1 MACGAKLMNYVTR
14 FAPSPTGPLHLG
26 HAYSALIAWERAKA
40 NGGQFLLRIE
50 DGDTTRCR
58 PEWEALIYEDLHWL
72 GLTWPEPIARVTD
85 RIPLYDAARNRLQN
99 LGLLYPCSCT
109 RKDIQSAFSAPQE
122 GIPMGPDG
130 IIYPG
135 TCRTKPMSEASSN
148 DAIRLNMAS
157 AIAHL
162 GDVSHLSYTETGPFE
177 TGNHALSAE
186 HLIENVGDIVLFRKD
201 TGMAAYHLSVVV
213 DDAAQNVTE
222 AVRGADL
229 IEATVIH
236 RLLQALLDLPTPLYH
251 HHELIRDADGK
262 RLAKRT
268 DAKAISKFRAEGAT
282 PNDIRAMV
290 GL

>member
-1 MACGAKLMNYVTR
+1 MNYVTR

-26 HAYSALIAWERAKA
+26 HAYSALIAWDRAKA

-72 GLTWPEPIARVTD
+72 GLAWPEPIARVTD

-122 GIPMGPDG
+122 GVPMGPDG

-268 DAKAISKFRAEGAT
+268 DAKAISKFRAEGAK
-282 PNDIRAMV
+282 PDDIRAMV

>member
-1 MACGAKLMNYVTR
+1 MNYVTR

-26 HAYSALIAWERAKA
+26 HAYSALIAWDRAQV

-50 DGDTTRCR
+50 DGDITRCR

-72 GLTWPEPIARVTD
+72 GLSWPEPIARVTD
-85 RIPLYDAARNRLQN
+85 RIPLYDAARDRLEN
-99 LGLLYPCSCT
+99 LELLYPCSCT

-122 GIPMGPDG
+122 GVPMGPDG
-130 IIYPG
+130 IVYPG
-135 TCRTKPMSEASSN
+135 TCRGKPMSEASAT
-148 DAIRLNMAS
+148 DAIRLNMAA

-162 GDVSHLSYTETGPFE
+162 GDVSHLIYTETGPFE
-177 TGNHALSAE
+177 TGTHALSAQ

-213 DDAAQNVTE
+213 DDAAQKVTE

-236 RLLQALLDLPTPLYH
+236 RLLQALLALPTPLYH
-251 HHELIRDADGK
+251 HHDLIRDDQGK

-282 PNDIRAMV
+282 PDDIRAMV
-290 GL
+290 VL

>member
-1 MACGAKLMNYVTR
+1 MNYVTR

-26 HAYSALIAWERAKA
+26 HAYSALIAWDRAKA

-72 GLTWPEPIARVTD
+72 GLAWPEPIARVTD

-122 GIPMGPDG
+122 GVPMGPDG

-162 GDVSHLSYTETGPFE
+162 GDVSHLSYTETGPFQ

>member
-1 MACGAKLMNYVTR
+1 MNYVTR

-26 HAYSALIAWERAKA
+26 HAYSALIAWDRAQA

-50 DGDTTRCR
+50 DGDITRCR

-72 GLTWPEPIARVTD
+72 GLSWPEPIARVTD
-85 RIPLYDAARNRLQN
+85 RIPLYNAARDRLEN
-99 LGLLYPCSCT
+99 LGLLYPCSCS

-122 GIPMGPDG
+122 GVPMGPDG

-135 TCRTKPMSEASSN
+135 TCRNTSMSEASPT
-148 DAIRLNMAS
+148 DAIRLNMAA

-162 GDVSHLSYTETGPFE
+162 GDVSHLFYTETGPFE
-177 TGNHALSAE
+177 MGNHALSAQ

-201 TGMAAYHLSVVV
+201 SGMAAYHLSVVV
-213 DDAAQNVTE
+213 DDAAQYVTE

-236 RLLQALLDLPTPLYH
+236 RLLQALLDLPTPHYH
-251 HHELIRDADGK
+251 HHDLIRDADGK

-268 DAKAISKFRAEGAT
+268 DAKAISKFRADGAT
-282 PNDIRAMV
+282 PDDIRAIV

>member
-1 MACGAKLMNYVTR
+1 MNYVTR

-26 HAYSALIAWERAKA
+26 HAYSALIAWDRAKA

-72 GLTWPEPIARVTD
+72 GLAWPEPIARVTD

-122 GIPMGPDG
+122 GVPMGPDG

-135 TCRTKPMSEASSN
+135 TCRSKPMSEASSN

>member
-1 MACGAKLMNYVTR
+1 MNYVTR

-26 HAYSALIAWERAKA
+26 HAYSALIAWDRAKA

-72 GLTWPEPIARVTD
+72 GLAWPEPIARVTD

-122 GIPMGPDG
+122 GVPMGPDG

>member
-1 MACGAKLMNYVTR
+1 MNYVTR

-26 HAYSALIAWERAKA
+26 HAYSALIAWDRAKA

-72 GLTWPEPIARVTD
+72 GLAWPEPIARVTD

-229 IEATVIH
+229 SEATVIH

>member
-1 MACGAKLMNYVTR
+1 MNYVTR

-26 HAYSALIAWERAKA
+26 HAYSALIAWDRAKA

-122 GIPMGPDG
+122 GVPMGPDG

-135 TCRTKPMSEASSN
+135 TCRSKPMSEGSSN

-282 PNDIRAMV
+282 PDDIRAMV

>member
-1 MACGAKLMNYVTR
+1 MDYVTR

-26 HAYSALIAWERAKA
+26 HAYSALIAWDRAQA

-72 GLTWPEPIARVTD
+72 GLSWPEPIARVTD
-85 RIPLYDAARNRLQN
+85 RIPLYDAARDRLQN

-122 GIPMGPDG
+122 GVPIGPDG
-130 IIYPG
+130 IVYPG
-135 TCRTKPMSEASSN
+135 ICRGKHMSEASSN
-148 DAIRLNMAS
+148 DAIRLNMAA

-162 GDVSHLSYTETGPFE
+162 GDVSHLFYTETGPFE
-177 TGNHALSAE
+177 TGIHALSAQ

-236 RLLQALLDLPTPLYH
+236 RLLQSLLGLSTPLYH
-251 HHELIRDADGK
+251 HHDLIRDADGK

-282 PNDIRAMV
+282 PDDIRAMV

>member
-1 MACGAKLMNYVTR
+1 MNYVTR

-26 HAYSALIAWERAKA
+26 HAYSALIAWDRAKA

-72 GLTWPEPIARVTD
+72 GLAWPEPIARVTD

>member
-1 MACGAKLMNYVTR
+1 MNYVTR

-26 HAYSALIAWERAKA
+26 HAYSALIAWDRAKA

-72 GLTWPEPIARVTD
+72 GLTWPEPIARVSD

-122 GIPMGPDG
+122 GVPMGPDG

-135 TCRTKPMSEASSN
+135 TCRSKPMSEGSSN
-148 DAIRLNMAS
+148 DAIRLNMAT

-162 GDVSHLSYTETGPFE
+162 GDVSYLSYTETGPFE

-282 PNDIRAMV
+282 PDDIRAMV

>member
-1 MACGAKLMNYVTR
+1 MNYVTR

-26 HAYSALIAWERAKA
+26 HAYSALIAWDRAQA

-58 PEWEALIYEDLHWL
+58 PEWETLIYEDLHWL
-72 GLTWPEPIARVTD
+72 GLSWPEPIARVTD
-85 RIPLYDAARNRLQN
+85 RIPLYDAARDRLQN

-122 GIPMGPDG
+122 GVPMGPDG
-130 IIYPG
+130 IVYPG
-135 TCRTKPMSEASSN
+135 ICRDKSMSEASSN
-148 DAIRLNMAS
+148 DAIRLNMAA

-162 GDVSHLSYTETGPFE
+162 GDVSHLCYTETGPFE
-177 TGNHALSAE
+177 TGNHALSAQ

-251 HHELIRDADGK
+251 HHDLIRDADGK

-282 PNDIRAMV
+282 PDDIRAMV

>member
-1 MACGAKLMNYVTR
+1 MNYVTR

-26 HAYSALIAWERAKA
+26 HAYSALIAWDRAQA

-58 PEWEALIYEDLHWL
+58 REWETLIYKDLHWL
-72 GLTWPEPIARVTD
+72 GLSWPVPIARVTD
-85 RIPLYDAARNRLQN
+85 RIPLYDAARDRLQN

-109 RKDIQSAFSAPQE
+109 RKDIQSPFSAPQE
-122 GIPMGPDG
+122 GVPMGPDG
-130 IIYPG
+130 IVYPG
-135 TCRTKPMSEASSN
+135 ICRGKHMSEASSN
-148 DAIRLNMAS
+148 DAIRLNMAA

-162 GDVSHLSYTETGPFE
+162 GDVSHLFYTETGPFE
-177 TGNHALSAE
+177 TGNHALSAQ

-236 RLLQALLDLPTPLYH
+236 RLLQALLGLPTPLYH
-251 HHELIRDADGK
+251 HHDLIRDADGK

-282 PNDIRAMV
+282 PDDIRAMV

>member
-1 MACGAKLMNYVTR
+1 MDYVTR

-26 HAYSALIAWERAKA
+26 HAYSALIAWDRAKA

-72 GLTWPEPIARVTD
+72 GLTWLEPIARVTD

-122 GIPMGPDG
+122 GVPMGPDG

-135 TCRTKPMSEASSN
+135 TCRSKPMSEGSSN

-162 GDVSHLSYTETGPFE
+162 GDVSHLSFTETGPFQ
-177 TGNHALSAE
+177 TGNHALSAA

-282 PNDIRAMV
+282 PDDIRAMV

>member
-1 MACGAKLMNYVTR
+1 MNYVTR

-26 HAYSALIAWERAKA
+26 HAYSALIAWDRAKA

-122 GIPMGPDG
+122 GVPMGPDG

-135 TCRTKPMSEASSN
+135 TCRSKPMSEGSSN
-148 DAIRLNMAS
+148 DAIRLNMAT

-282 PNDIRAMV
+282 PDDIRAMV

>member
-1 MACGAKLMNYVTR
+1 MNYVTR

-26 HAYSALIAWERAKA
+26 HAYSALIAWDRAQV

-50 DGDTTRCR
+50 DGDITRCR

-72 GLTWPEPIARVTD
+72 GLSWPEPIARVTD
-85 RIPLYDAARNRLQN
+85 RIPFYDAARDRLEY
-99 LGLLYPCSCT
+99 LGLLYPCSCS

-122 GIPMGPDG
+122 GVPMGPDG
-130 IIYPG
+130 IVYPG
-135 TCRTKPMSEASSN
+135 SCRNTSMSEASAT
-148 DAIRLNMAS
+148 DAIRLNMAA

-162 GDVSHLSYTETGPFE
+162 GDVSHLFYTETGPFE
-177 TGNHALSAE
+177 TGTHALSAQ
-186 HLIENVGDIVLFRKD
+186 HLTENVGDIVLFRKD

-236 RLLQALLDLPTPLYH
+236 GLLQSLLDLPTPLYH
-251 HHELIRDADGK
+251 HHDLIRDADGK

-282 PNDIRAMV
+282 PDDIRAMV

>member
-1 MACGAKLMNYVTR
+1 MKYVTR

-26 HAYSALIAWERAKA
+26 HAYSALIAWDRAKA
-40 NGGQFLLRIE
+40 KGGQFLLRIE

-72 GLTWPEPIARVTD
+72 GLSWPEPIARVTD
-85 RIPLYDAARNRLQN
+85 RIPLYDAARDRLQD

-122 GIPMGPDG
+122 GVPMGPDG
-130 IIYPG
+130 IVYPG
-135 TCRTKPMSEASSN
+135 ICRGKHMSEASTT
-148 DAIRLNMAS
+148 DAIRLNMAA

-162 GDVSHLSYTETGPFE
+162 GDVSHLFYTETGPFE
-177 TGNHALSAE
+177 TGNHALSAQ
-186 HLIENVGDIVLFRKD
+186 HLIQNVGDIVLFRKD

-236 RLLQALLDLPTPLYH
+236 RLLQALLGLPTPLYH
-251 HHELIRDADGK
+251 HHDLIRDADGK

-268 DAKAISKFRAEGAT
+268 DAKAISKFRAECAT
-282 PNDIRAMV
+282 PDDIRAMV

>member
-1 MACGAKLMNYVTR
+1 MNYVTR

-26 HAYSALIAWERAKA
+26 HAYSALIAWDRAKA

-135 TCRTKPMSEASSN
+135 TCRSKPMSEAPSN

-229 IEATVIH
+229 SEATVIH

>member
-1 MACGAKLMNYVTR
+1 
-14 FAPSPTGPLHLG
+14 
-26 HAYSALIAWERAKA
+26 
-40 NGGQFLLRIE
+40 
-50 DGDTTRCR
+50 
-58 PEWEALIYEDLHWL
+58 
-72 GLTWPEPIARVTD
+72 
-85 RIPLYDAARNRLQN
+85 
-99 LGLLYPCSCT
+99 
-109 RKDIQSAFSAPQE
+109 
-122 GIPMGPDG
+122 
-130 IIYPG
+130 
-135 TCRTKPMSEASSN
+135 MSEGSSN
-148 DAIRLNMAS
+148 DAIRLNMAT

-162 GDVSHLSYTETGPFE
+162 GDVSHLSYTETGPFQ

-282 PNDIRAMV
+282 PDDIRAMV

>member
-1 MACGAKLMNYVTR
+1 MNYVTR

-26 HAYSALIAWERAKA
+26 HAYSALIAWDRAKA

-122 GIPMGPDG
+122 GVAMGPDG
-130 IIYPG
+130 IVYPG
-135 TCRTKPMSEASSN
+135 TCRSKPMAEGSSN
-148 DAIRLNMAS
+148 DAIRLNMAT

-162 GDVSHLSYTETGPFE
+162 GDVSHLSYTETGPFQ

-282 PNDIRAMV
+282 PDDIRAMV

>member
-1 MACGAKLMNYVTR
+1 MNYVTR

-26 HAYSALIAWERAKA
+26 HAYSALIAWDRAKA

-72 GLTWPEPIARVTD
+72 GLAWPEPIARVTD

-282 PNDIRAMV
+282 PDDIRAMV

>member
-1 MACGAKLMNYVTR
+1 MNYVTR

-26 HAYSALIAWERAKA
+26 HAYSALIAWDRAKA

-72 GLTWPEPIARVTD
+72 GLTWLEPIARVTD

>member
-1 MACGAKLMNYVTR
+1 MNYVTR

-26 HAYSALIAWERAKA
+26 HAYSALIAWDRAKA

-122 GIPMGPDG
+122 GVPMGPDG

-135 TCRTKPMSEASSN
+135 TCRTKPMSEASSS

-282 PNDIRAMV
+282 PDDIRAMV

>member
-1 MACGAKLMNYVTR
+1 
-14 FAPSPTGPLHLG
+14 
-26 HAYSALIAWERAKA
+26 
-40 NGGQFLLRIE
+40 
-50 DGDTTRCR
+50 
-58 PEWEALIYEDLHWL
+58 
-72 GLTWPEPIARVTD
+72 
-85 RIPLYDAARNRLQN
+85 
-99 LGLLYPCSCT
+99 
-109 RKDIQSAFSAPQE
+109 
-122 GIPMGPDG
+122 MGPDG

-135 TCRTKPMSEASSN
+135 TCRTKPMSEVSSN

-282 PNDIRAMV
+282 PDDIRAMV

>member
-1 MACGAKLMNYVTR
+1 MNYVTR

-26 HAYSALIAWERAKA
+26 HAFSALIAWDRAQA

-72 GLTWPEPIARVTD
+72 GLSWPEPIARVTD
-85 RIPLYDAARNRLQN
+85 RIPLYDAARDRLQN

-122 GIPMGPDG
+122 GVPIGPDG
-130 IIYPG
+130 IVYPG
-135 TCRTKPMSEASSN
+135 TCRSKSMSEASSN
-148 DAIRLNMAS
+148 DAIRLNMAA

-162 GDVSHLSYTETGPFE
+162 GDVSHLFYTETGPFE
-177 TGNHALSAE
+177 TGNHALSAQ

-251 HHELIRDADGK
+251 HHDLIRDADGK

-282 PNDIRAMV
+282 PDDIRAMV

>member
-1 MACGAKLMNYVTR
+1 MNYVTR

-26 HAYSALIAWERAKA
+26 HAYSALIAWDRAKA

-72 GLTWPEPIARVTD
+72 GLAWPEPIARVTD

-122 GIPMGPDG
+122 GVPMGPDG
-130 IIYPG
+130 IIYPR
-135 TCRTKPMSEASSN
+135 TCRYKPMSEGSSN
-148 DAIRLNMAS
+148 DAIRLNMAT

-162 GDVSHLSYTETGPFE
+162 GDVSHLSYTETGPFQ

-201 TGMAAYHLSVVV
+201 TCMAAYHLSVVV

-229 IEATVIH
+229 SEATVIH

>member
-1 MACGAKLMNYVTR
+1 MNYVTR

-26 HAYSALIAWERAKA
+26 HAYSALIAWDRAKA

-72 GLTWPEPIARVTD
+72 GLAWPEPIARVTD

-122 GIPMGPDG
+122 GVPMGPDG

-135 TCRTKPMSEASSN
+135 TCRSKPMSEGSSN

-282 PNDIRAMV
+282 PDDIRAMV

>member
-1 MACGAKLMNYVTR
+1 MKYVTR

-26 HAYSALIAWERAKA
+26 HAYSALIAWDRAQA
-40 NGGQFLLRIE
+40 NDGQFLLRIE

-58 PEWEALIYEDLHWL
+58 PEWEASIYEDLHWL
-72 GLTWPEPIARVTD
+72 GLSWPEPIARVTD
-85 RIPLYDAARNRLQN
+85 RTPHYDAAREHLQN

-122 GIPMGPDG
+122 GVPMGPDG
-130 IIYPG
+130 IVYPG
-135 TCRTKPMSEASSN
+135 TCRNKEMSEASST
-148 DAIRLNMAS
+148 DAIRLNMAA

-162 GDVSHLSYTETGPFE
+162 GDVSHLFYTETGPFE
-177 TGNHALSAE
+177 AGKHALSAD

-251 HHELIRDADGK
+251 HHDLIRDETGK

-282 PNDIRAMV
+282 PDDIRAMV

>member
-1 MACGAKLMNYVTR
+1 MNYVTR

-26 HAYSALIAWERAKA
+26 HAYSALIAWDRAKA

-122 GIPMGPDG
+122 GVPMGPDG

-135 TCRTKPMSEASSN
+135 TCRSKPMSEGSSN